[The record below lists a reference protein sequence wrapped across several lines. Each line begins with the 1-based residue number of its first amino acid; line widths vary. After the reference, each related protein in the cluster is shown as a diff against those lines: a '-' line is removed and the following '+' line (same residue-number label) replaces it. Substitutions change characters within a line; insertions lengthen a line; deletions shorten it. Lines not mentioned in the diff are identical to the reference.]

1 MTARPLPY
9 WRLSFYYF
17 FYFAFI
23 GVFSPYFTLYLQSLA
38 MSAADIAL
46 LMSQMQLMRL
56 VAPTFWGWL
65 ADKRGRQV
73 DIIRLSGLCAC
84 IGFTGFFLTDNFI
97 QLFIPM
103 TLMAFFWSAALP
115 LVESLTFS
123 HLADESHRYSRIRVW
138 GSVGFIVA
146 VLLGGALLDHLP
158 IGDVP
163 AMVFVVLLGIHVDD
177 NQEDVAY
184 LASKIAG
191 LRIFSD
197 EEGKMNLDLQTIN
210 GELLLVSQFT
220 LYAAT
225 RKGNRPSFLES
236 ARPEQAIPL
245 YELMIS
251 TLETKL
257 GKKIQTGVF
266 GADMQINLTND
277 GPVTIIIDSKKP

>member
-1 MTARPLPY
+1 MVALIQRVTQA
-9 WRLSFYYF
+9 
-17 FYFAFI
+17 
-23 GVFSPYFTLYLQSLA
+23 SLHIEGECRA
-38 MSAADIAL
+38 S
-46 LMSQMQLMRL
+46 
-56 VAPTFWGWL
+56 
-65 ADKRGRQV
+65 
-73 DIIRLSGLCAC
+73 
-84 IGFTGFFLTDNFI
+84 
-97 QLFIPM
+97 IPQ
-103 TLMAFFWSAALP
+103 
-115 LVESLTFS
+115 
-123 HLADESHRYSRIRVW
+123 
-138 GSVGFIVA
+138 G
-146 VLLGGALLDHLP
+146 
-158 IGDVP
+158 
-163 AMVFVVLLGIHVDD
+163 FVVLLGIHVDD

-277 GPVTIIIDSKKP
+277 GPVTIIIDSKNP